1 MGSKAIT
8 IHSMTEISSM
18 LITHVTANVEDI
30 EKLHAWHGGV
40 DKILRM
46 LHVDEQVLEC
56 AVLMTCN
63 RVEVYVVS
71 PKGSK
76 MLLNFAKKMN
86 VPERIVDFLD
96 HEESIRH
103 LVRVAAGMESM
114 IVGEDQ
120 ILGQVKDLYYI
131 AKTTGST
138 GKMLDTVFSKA
149 IHVGKRVRKETAI
162 NKGSVS
168 IGSAAV
174 ELAEEVMVDL
184 EGKTVMIIGAGEM
197 GTLVAKALAN
207 KNIKAIYVANRTF
220 ERAVKLA
227 DELNGTAI
235 SYDMISDYIGESD
248 VVISATAAPHL
259 VITKD
264 MMENTIS
271 KRDKDILLIDIA
283 NPRDIEESTAQ
294 IQAVELFNIDS
305 LRSISEKNLKKR
317 QNEIPKVEDIIEEEM
332 ELLNKQ
338 YKRQQADKIIAG
350 LYNMIEEIRITQR
363 DVAINKLS
371 AYHTLGEIER
381 EVLNDLTH
389 SVANKILAEPT
400 KKLRNAAEHDNEM
413 FLNTVAELFKLNDNK
428 KK

>member
-1 MGSKAIT
+1 M
-8 IHSMTEISSM
+8 
-18 LITHVTANVEDI
+18 
-30 EKLHAWHGGV
+30 
-40 DKILRM
+40 
-46 LHVDEQVLEC
+46 
-56 AVLMTCN
+56 LMTCN

-76 MLLNFAKKMN
+76 MLLKFAKKMN
-86 VPERIVDFLD
+86 VPDRIVDFLD

-103 LVRVAAGMESM
+103 LIRVASGMESM

-120 ILGQVKDLYYI
+120 ILGQVKDLYNI
-131 AKTTGST
+131 AKKTGST
-138 GKMLDTVFSKA
+138 GKMLDTAFNKA
-149 IHVGKRVRKETAI
+149 IHVGKRVRNETAI

-184 EGKTVMIIGAGEM
+184 KGKTVMIIGAGEM

-207 KNIKAIYVANRTF
+207 KNINALYVANRTF
-220 ERAVKLA
+220 ERAVELA
-227 DELNGTAI
+227 DELSGTAI
-235 SYDMISDYIGESD
+235 AYDMISDYIGESD

-264 MMENTIS
+264 IIENS
-271 KRDKDILLIDIA
+271 LSERDQDILLIDIA
-283 NPRDIEESTAQ
+283 NPRDIEESVVQ
-294 IQAVELFNIDS
+294 IQAVKLFNIDS
-305 LRSISEKNLKKR
+305 LKSISEKNLRKR
-317 QNEIPKVEDIIEEEM
+317 RDEIPRVKKIIEEEM

-338 YKRQQADKIIAG
+338 YKRQKADKVIAG
-350 LYNMIEEIRITQR
+350 LYNIIEEIRTTQR

-371 AYHTLGEIER
+371 AYHNLGEIER

-413 FLNTVAELFKLNDNK
+413 FLNTVAELFELNDNEIDK
-428 KK
+428 K